1 MSIQELK
8 DRFKSESPA
17 FFKKVINF
25 CLSGIATIGVAYGS
39 IATLEATGYYT
50 APEYFK
56 TALAHISTWL
66 IATMVL
72 AKFTKVDNQDKIE
85 Q

>member
-1 MSIQELK
+1 MKYLI
-8 DRFKSESPA
+8 DRFKAETPK
-17 FFKKVINF
+17 FFKKTINF
-25 CLSGIATIGVAYGS
+25 CVSGIATIGAAYAS

-56 TALAHISTWL
+56 TALTHISTWL

-72 AKFTKVDNQDKIE
+72 AKFTKPEDK
-85 Q
+85 